1 MGCFPFVSAQR
12 KHSDAND
19 STVIVPRGNVPTTQ
33 DWKALSPASIKE
45 ISEVMPGVW
54 LGSLHAAADHAALKQ
69 RGITHI
75 LNLAGRDAY
84 APDIVLFNE
93 AVRNTQDPSSFTYK
107 NKEVKDVSSAKL
119 SNLFT
124 ETTGFIRQGAK
135 AGGVLVH
142 CMMGVSRSSSC
153 VIAYLIDTKG
163 MTFDDAFALVKSR
176 RVAAIPNA
184 GFTKQLREHARLRAE
199 RMAKGGG

>member
-1 MGCFPFVSAQR
+1 
-12 KHSDAND
+12 
-19 STVIVPRGNVPTTQ
+19 
-33 DWKALSPASIKE
+33 
-45 ISEVMPGVW
+45 MPV
-54 LGSLHAAADHAALKQ
+54 LTLMCGSQ
-69 RGITHI
+69 
-75 LNLAGRDAY
+75 AGRDAY

-199 RMAKGGG
+199 RMAKGGGSGKSSPMAGLAPNTPGRSSNASDKQSALSFLADAQNYQTAGRV